1 MGTITLSFTNNSN
14 KNKQTKQANQ
24 TKKEKVQLTYHACVE
39 EVPEYYTYIDEGKEK
54 VFSDTS
60 YMINKISSTKY
71 IAKKNYVSK
80 IELTYI
86 PAQENIEYQPEY
98 FTYNDNEVYL
108 DKPIYN
114 EETNTYTGVLEVVN
128 IYDKEIELYEDKL
141 I

>member
-1 MGTITLSFTNNSN
+1 MGTITLSFTNNSI
-14 KNKQTKQANQ
+14 KNKQTKQVQN
-24 TKKEKVQLTYHACVE
+24 KKEKVLLTYHACVE
-39 EVPEYYTYIDEGKEK
+39 EVPEYFTYMDEGKEK
-54 VFSDTS
+54 VFKDNS

-80 IELTYI
+80 IGLTYI

-98 FTYNDNEVYL
+98 FTYNDNEIYL

-114 EETNTYTGVLEVVN
+114 EETNSYTGVLEVVN

>member
-1 MGTITLSFTNNSN
+1 MGTITLSFTNKST
-14 KNKQTKQANQ
+14 KNKQIKHVQQN
-24 TKKEKVQLTYHACVE
+24 KKEKVLLTYHAGVE
-39 EVPEYYTYIDEGKEK
+39 GVTEYFTYMDGNAEK
-54 VFSDTS
+54 VFNDSS

-80 IELTYI
+80 IPLTYI
-86 PAQENIEYQPEY
+86 PAQENIEYQQEY
-98 FTYNDNEVYL
+98 FTYNDNEIYL

-114 EETNTYTGVLEVVN
+114 EETNTYIGTLEVVN